1 MRAPPTY
8 TYYAGFE
15 YEFKKITKKYGKKT
29 YFEIEYA
36 DEISKYKKDNVHDSD
51 SENNSD
57 RVKIWTKSLSKF
69 KIENK
74 KSLLNELSRV
84 EINGREIGNILDI
97 IFTLLKSNYDL
108 NDEIKYKDFNE
119 IFRKCIDINNES
131 DFSAK
136 ENSMYT

>member
-57 RVKIWTKSLSKF
+57 LDCESSDSDDDFDNIKETNKKIK
-69 KIENK
+69 K
-74 KSLLNELSRV
+74 KSLETVKEQYLFYYQIIKRMDDKKKKYDC
-84 EINGREIGNILDI
+84 NIVLLDSD
-97 IFTLLKSNYDL
+97 LKSWL
-108 NDEIKYKDFNE
+108 
-119 IFRKCIDINNES
+119 
-131 DFSAK
+131 
-136 ENSMYT
+136 ENVLI